1 MYDSRHDFTT
11 VEVNEIDE
19 IRKTEHFKNGLWFF
33 NDLGIMSEFPEAG
46 SKNYKDDN
54 LKDASSRKGKSNL
67 AHWWSGTSLQFIAS
81 VYVLQFYYCFKQ
93 DVLTDMSVEEVAIP
107 GGDPTWTAHNV
118 STLISL
124 NGV

>member
-1 MYDSRHDFTT
+1 
-11 VEVNEIDE
+11 
-19 IRKTEHFKNGLWFF
+19 
-33 NDLGIMSEFPEAG
+33 MSEFPEAG
-46 SKNYKDDN
+46 SKNYKDDS
-54 LKDASSRKGKSNL
+54 LMDASSRKGKNNL

-81 VYVLQFYYCFKQ
+81 VYVLQLYYCFKQ

-118 STLISL
+118 STLISS